1 MATKEYELAIK
12 IAGKI
17 DKSLTE
23 STGLTRKELN
33 AIAREAANAATG
45 TKQNFQSG
53 LKEVEP
59 FFTSMKSFAGRT
71 FRAMTTAAKFAGAG
85 IAAGLGA
92 SVKVGSDFEQQMS
105 TVEAITMASGEEMAA
120 MTEKAKNLG
129 ATTSFT
135 AEEVGEA
142 MEYMGMAGW
151 KAEQITSGIEGVM
164 SLAAASGE
172 DIGTVSDIVTDAMT
186 AFGLGADKVDRF
198 SDVLAAT
205 ATNANTNV
213 GMMGETFKYVAPIA
227 GSMGYSIEDMAV
239 AIGLMANSGIKAT
252 QAGTSLRRIITNMA
266 APTKS
271 VNEAMDA
278 LGVSLVAEDGHAKSF
293 YEVMQDIRAGMS
305 GLVQPT
311 EEQLASLAEL
321 EEAYDSGS
329 ITEDEFTAKQ
339 DDLLASIYGAE
350 GAMKAAAASGLA
362 GKNAMSGFLAL
373 VNASDEDFDKLTT
386 AIYNSEGAAAAM
398 QDIKLD
404 NLAGDVTILK
414 SAMDGLGI
422 EVYDQVKDPLRDLT
436 QAGTSFISDV
446 TSELADSGAIST
458 FITGLQEALPGVIQT
473 IKDFGGALDDWTKP
487 LQNVG
492 GWLIEH
498 PDVIQGLIA
507 GIGGAFA
514 TYEVIS
520 KMSSFVSSFKSLK
533 LVLTNPWATAILAVT
548 AAIGGIIG
556 VWTGIKARTAERRA
570 EEMATH
576 FGDIQLSLKDLK
588 TAADNIIDNG
598 TLTSLNEALASFD
611 LSESNVA
618 NINAAVTE
626 LNKANWK
633 VSIGMEL
640 TEQDQEDYEA
650 AISNYVTAVQ
660 KSVENESYGIHLMM
674 DFVASNTDDTEQG
687 ANAKSAIDKVEEFY
701 RGKQQQLTDLGKEL
715 NEYVTTAFNDG
726 LLDINETEHIQ
737 KLQKQMADIQAA
749 LASSGYGAALER
761 IGMGYSGKE
770 LTSESFQNLQAEIKK
785 ASDDAKKAYDEAFEH
800 SYAAITT
807 AYESGES
814 GMTKQ
819 EYEDAMAAARKTY
832 LDNLAQVELQ
842 AQQFSLNTIMDTYG
856 EQIAEAAPE
865 FAAEFG
871 ALMDEMEN
879 NSDFSVG
886 RLWSW
891 LDSISDEKF
900 LDSDVR
906 ANIEKLLEGLQPTNE
921 ELEGLVAQ
929 YKKHGI
935 EVPEALSGGLKD
947 AAALTALTGDVDA
960 MFTLVQDEIVNSPE
974 KLALLQQT
982 TVEGSAVPDSFKDAI
997 INGQADI
1004 NAAIDADY
1012 QSTQDY
1018 INTVF
1023 SNGFDTRTVIRVAA
1037 TTETTVGNNPAGYA
1051 GGGIITRPELA
1062 WIAEGGYPES
1072 VIPWDGSQRALDLWT
1087 ETGKA
1092 IGALNDS
1099 DNIVSQWA
1107 SDSFDAPGTGMVIT
1121 YSPTL
1126 QFYGGAPS
1134 KTDIVEAG
1142 RISQQEFNQMMARY
1156 ERDRHRFTL
1165 A

>member
-17 DKSLTE
+17 DKSLTD

-33 AIAREAANAATG
+33 DIALDAARAATG

-59 FFTSMKSFAGRT
+59 YFTSMKSFAGRT

-120 MTEKAKNLG
+120 LTEKAKNLG

-172 DIGTVSDIVTDAMT
+172 NIGTVSDIVTDAMT
-186 AFGLGADKVDRF
+186 AFGLGADEVNRF
-198 SDVLAAT
+198 ADVLAAT

-373 VNASDEDFDKLTT
+373 VNASDEDFDKLTA

-436 QAGTSFISDV
+436 QAGTEFISGV
-446 TSELADSGAIST
+446 TSDLQNSGAIQT
-458 FITGLQEALPGVIQT
+458 FVSGLQEGLPGLIQD
-473 IKDFGGALDDWTKP
+473 IKDFGSALDDWTKP

-492 GWLIEH
+492 GWLIDH
-498 PDVIQGLIA
+498 PNVIKGLITGVGA
-507 GIGGAFA
+507 AFA

-520 KMSSFVSSFKSLK
+520 KVNSFATGLGKLK
-533 LVLTNPWATAILAVT
+533 LILTNPWATAILAVT
-548 AAIGGIIG
+548 SAIGGIIG
-556 VWTGIKARTAERRA
+556 VWVGIKARTAERRA

-588 TAADNIIDNG
+588 EAADAIIDNG
-598 TLTSLNEALASFD
+598 TLTSLNEALASFN
-611 LSESNVA
+611 LTESDVA
-618 NINAAVTE
+618 NINAAVSE

-633 VSIGMEL
+633 ISIGMEL
-640 TEQDQEDYEA
+640 TEQDQEDYRM
-650 AISNYVTAVQ
+650 AISSYVASVQ
-660 KSVENESYGIHLMM
+660 SFAENEGYGVHLVM
-674 DFVASNTDDTEQG
+674 DLVASNTDDSEEG
-687 ANAKSAIDKVEEFY
+687 KNAKSAIDKVEEFY

-726 LLDINETEHIQ
+726 LLDIDETEHIQ

-770 LTSESFQNLQAEIKK
+770 LTPESFQNLQAEIQK
-785 ASDDAKKAYDEAFEH
+785 ATDDAKKAYDEAFEH

-842 AQQFSLNTIMDTYG
+842 AQQFSLNTILDAYG
-856 EQIAEAAPE
+856 GELQEAAPGLASE
-865 FAAEFG
+865 IQRMLETMG
-871 ALMDEMEN
+871 DEMDATWLYNFADLLSHEQYIEN
-879 NSDFSVG
+879 
-886 RLWSW
+886 
-891 LDSISDEKF
+891 
-900 LDSDVR
+900 SDVR
-906 ANIEKLLEGLQPTNE
+906 ANIEKLLEDMAPSTERLKQLQAQYE
-921 ELEGLVAQ
+921 EL
-929 YKKHGI
+929 GI
-935 EVPEALSGGLKD
+935 DVPDNISSGLKD
-947 AAALTALTGDVDA
+947 AAALTALTGDIDSI
-960 MFTLVQDEIVNSPE
+960 FTLIQDEILHSPE
-974 KLALLQQT
+974 STKMLADSFSQ
-982 TVEGSAVPDSFKDAI
+982 GDGIPDSFKKAI
-997 INGQADI
+997 TEGQADI

-1023 SNGFDTRTVIRVAA
+1023 SNGFDTRTIIRVAA
-1037 TTETTVGNNPAGYA
+1037 TTETTVSGNAAGYA
-1051 GGGIITRPELA
+1051 DGGVITRPELA

-1092 IGALNDS
+1092 IGAFDS
-1099 DNIVSQWA
+1099 NNIVSQWA
-1107 SDSFDAPGTGMVIT
+1107 NDSFDAPGSGMVIT

-1126 QFYGGAPS
+1126 QFYGGTPS
-1134 KTDIVEAG
+1134 KNDIVEAG
-1142 RISQQEFNQMMARY
+1142 RISQQEFNQMMAKY
-1156 ERDRHRFTL
+1156 ERDRHRFAL